1 MRIKTSIQ
9 AIGLRT
15 AYDYIDKDPKN
26 RLPQV
31 VSILEKFVPSGSA
44 MDTQINGVK
53 AILSNPD
60 NNWNRFVMSLWDDID
75 ANVRRAIFEN
85 FVINASLLEGDMHD
99 QLEAEHGCNIPW
111 TLLIDPTSACNL
123 NCTGCWAAEYGNK
136 LNLSFEELDD
146 IIRQGKELGIH
157 FFLYSGGEPLVRK
170 ADIIRLCEKHS
181 DCQFS
186 AFTNGTLIDEAFAD
200 EMLRV
205 KNFIPAISVEGFEED
220 TDFRRGSGTFRKVER
235 TMSILKD
242 KKLPFGISCCYTSK
256 NVHMIGS
263 EAYFDQMIAWGAKFC
278 WFFTYM
284 PVGNAAVPELMVTPE
299 QRKFMYEQVRKFRAT
314 KPLFTMDFWNDGEY
328 AGGCVASGRRYLH
341 INAGG
346 DMEPCAFV
354 HYSDANI
361 REKTLLEAL
370 KSPLFM
376 AYHDGQP
383 FNGNHLRPCP
393 LLDNPEKLRGMVQA
407 SGAHSTDMES
417 PEDVDKLTAKCDGPA
432 ERWAV
437 VADDLWKCSGHCVG
451 CQGGCDTIDK

>member
-1 MRIKTSIQ
+1 MSIKTSVQ
-9 AIGLRT
+9 AMGLRK
-15 AYDYIDKDPKN
+15 AYDYIDKDPRN

-31 VSILEKFVPSGSA
+31 VSILEKFVPSGST
-44 MDTQINGVK
+44 MDAQISGIK
-53 AILSNPD
+53 EILSDPENT
-60 NNWNRFVMSLWDDID
+60 WNKFLMSLWTDID
-75 ANVRRAIFEN
+75 DDVRRSIFEN
-85 FVINASLLEGDMHD
+85 FVVNGSFLESEIHD
-99 QLEAEHGCNIPW
+99 KLEAEHGCNIPW
-111 TLLIDPTSACNL
+111 TMLIDPTSACNL
-123 NCTGCWAAEYGNK
+123 NCTGCWAAEYGSK

-146 IIRQGKELGIH
+146 VIRQGKELGIH

-186 AFTNGTLIDEAFAD
+186 AFTNGTLIDKAFAD

-205 KNFIPAISVEGFEED
+205 KNFMPAISVEGFEKD
-220 TDFRRGSGTFRKVER
+220 TDFRRGSGTFQKVEKA
-235 TMSILKD
+235 MAILKA

-256 NVHMIGS
+256 NVQMIGS

-299 QRKFMYEQVRKFRAT
+299 QRRFMYEQVRKFRQT
-314 KPLFTMDFWNDGEY
+314 KPLFTLDFWNDGEY
-328 AGGCVASGRRYLH
+328 AGGCVAGGRRYLH
-341 INAGG
+341 INANG
-346 DMEPCAFV
+346 DMEPCAFI
-354 HYSDANI
+354 HYSDSNI
-361 REKTLLEAL
+361 REKTVLEAL

-393 LLDNPEKLRGMVQA
+393 LLDNPEKLRAMVHA

-417 PEDVDKLTAKCDGPA
+417 PEEVDKLTAKCDGPA
-432 ERWAV
+432 ERWAP
-437 VADDLWKCSGHCVG
+437 VADELWVCSGHSCEG
-451 CQGGCDTIDK
+451 CTACKQ